1 MKRSVISLILILALM
16 LSLAACGHSSPTA
29 QTQPD
34 IVTTAPATAP
44 TEQPTEQPTE
54 ESVPEELSPIVVN
67 ITTMDHTLYSDN
79 DLGKIELLYDLAQL
93 SGGDPLAVDPINQ
106 VLQAEYDAY
115 QEEIS
120 TFTVEELLT
129 PFPDQT
135 LYYTIACQVS
145 YMDSNILSLLCGS
158 DWMMGGVHNYIPF
171 GYTFDLTTGQHLDL
185 EALFPSGGTALL
197 ERIQNCIRQYLS
209 ENNLY
214 NEYDEQ
220 EETISGY
227 TLDSFTFY
235 ISESAELVICI
246 PVYEL
251 GPGAAGS
258 FTIPTG
264 IYLGDKIEAPAD
276 TDELPVADFLGQP
289 VSALLEYYG
298 TDYFQDNFSGSTYL
312 KFGTSP
318 AFFIGY
324 CTEHVPEDA
333 LVRQLLASSPCT
345 LVDDIKTSVTYP
357 ELVQMVG
364 TAVTLDDPKYTY
376 NDIEGY
382 YEYIL
387 SFDYQNYHFYYAWYD
402 DPMTTSSQYVYL
414 YRLDLSTTP
423 N

>member
-1 MKRSVISLILILALM
+1 MKRSALSFFLILSIL
-16 LSLAACGHSSPTA
+16 LSLAACGGTSAPTV
-29 QTQPD
+29 QTQPT
-34 IVTTAPATAP
+34 IATTAPTIVP
-44 TEQPTEQPTE
+44 TELPTEDPT
-54 ESVPEELSPIVVN
+54 PEAFSPVVVT
-67 ITTMDHTLYSDN
+67 ITTMDHSLYSEN
-79 DLGKIELLYDLAQL
+79 GLGKIELLYDLAEL
-93 SGGDPLAVDPINQ
+93 SGGDPAAVDSINQ
-106 VLQAEYDAY
+106 ILQAEYDAY
-115 QEEIS
+115 REEIS

-135 LYYTIACQVS
+135 LYYTISCRES
-145 YMDSNILSLLCGS
+145 YMDDTILSLHCGS

-171 GYTFDLTTGQHLDL
+171 GYTFDLTTGQQLGL
-185 EALFPSGGTALL
+185 EELFPSDGAALL
-197 ERIQNCIRQYLS
+197 EHIKNCIRQYLS
-209 ENNLY
+209 ENDLY
-214 NEYDEQ
+214 NEYDDQ

-227 TLDSFTFY
+227 TLDSFDFY

-264 IYLGDKIEAPAD
+264 IYLGDTIEVPAATGD
-276 TDELPVADFLGQP
+276 IQVADFLGQP

-298 TDYFQDNFSGSTYL
+298 NNYFQDNFSGSTYL

-324 CTEHVPEDA
+324 CTDDVPEDA

-345 LVDDIKTSVTYP
+345 LVDNIKTSVTYP

-364 TAVTLDDPKYTY
+364 SAVTLEEPKYIF
-376 NDIEGY
+376 NDMEEY
-382 YEYIL
+382 YEYVL

-402 DPMTTSSQYVYL
+402 DPMTTSSQYIYL
-414 YRLDLSTTP
+414 YRLDLPTTP
-423 N
+423 Y